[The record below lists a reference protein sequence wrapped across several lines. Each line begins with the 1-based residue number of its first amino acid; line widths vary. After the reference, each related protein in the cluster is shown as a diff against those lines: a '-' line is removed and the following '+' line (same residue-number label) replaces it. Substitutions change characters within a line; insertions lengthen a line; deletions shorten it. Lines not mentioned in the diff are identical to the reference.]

1 MDLKS
6 SSRMVIKIVFL
17 AHRKEGE
24 KGQLKTPKVNTAAE
38 APCYT
43 PMTQANSRGAAYDK
57 QIRTYLCVLTWGF
70 TADSES
76 GQNVWNTGFLK
87 HLDTVIFLKIA
98 CNLSCTISFSKSPGL
113 PKAAAFYFSFQ
124 CHCFLPPGASLMLPC
139 MSSSFS

>member
-1 MDLKS
+1 MFAGTSCKHGKAADYMFLEISNLNWISLNGSEIQFQNGHKNS
-6 SSRMVIKIVFL
+6 FL

-57 QIRTYLCVLTWGF
+57 QIRTYLCMLTWGF
-70 TADSES
+70 IADSES

-98 CNLSCTISFSKSPGL
+98 
-113 PKAAAFYFSFQ
+113 
-124 CHCFLPPGASLMLPC
+124 
-139 MSSSFS
+139 